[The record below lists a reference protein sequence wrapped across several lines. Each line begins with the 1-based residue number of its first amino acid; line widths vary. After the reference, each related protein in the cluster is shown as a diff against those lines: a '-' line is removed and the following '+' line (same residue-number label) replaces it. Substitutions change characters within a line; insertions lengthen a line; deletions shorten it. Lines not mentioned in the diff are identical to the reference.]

1 MHVVREWTDQ
11 IDEQARSAHYFRAG
25 AAFACASGATCL
37 VGNVLHG
44 PADAT
49 ADGLHHLAGN
59 GHFGIYRADHFM
71 LAVALIF
78 ALCGY
83 AAIADTMKRNGA
95 TWARFGTLLAQL
107 GTAVIM
113 VALGIDGFA
122 MVAVAR
128 TWAASAP
135 ADQQMILHVAQALW
149 SAFVGIFALGVFVF
163 FGCAPLLFGAAFRS
177 QDGYP
182 GWLSHAAILGGI
194 IGMVLG
200 VILAFVPI
208 PFSTYAVLFGA
219 SSSLLAAWLMTAG
232 VYMWRSNSPA
242 GRM

>member
-1 MHVVREWTDQ
+1 LTEYVE
-11 IDEQARSAHYFRAG
+11 EKAPGAHFFRVG
-25 AAFACASGATCL
+25 AVFACTSGAMAL
-37 VGNVLHG
+37 VGNMLHG

-59 GHFGIYRADHFM
+59 GHFGIYRADHFL
-71 LAVALIF
+71 LAIALIF

-95 TWARFGTLLAQL
+95 AWARFGTLLAQV

-122 MVAVAR
+122 MVSVAR
-128 TWAASAP
+128 AWAAAGA
-135 ADQQMILHVAQALW
+135 ADQQIIFHVAQALW

-163 FGCAPLLFGAAFRS
+163 FGCAPLLFGVAFRS
-177 QDGYP
+177 QDVYP
-182 GWLSHAAILGGI
+182 GWLSHAAVLGGV
-194 IGMVLG
+194 IGMALG

-208 PFSTYAVLFGA
+208 TFPTYAVLFGA
-219 SSSLLAAWLMTAG
+219 SSSLLAAWLIAAG
-232 VYMWRSNSPA
+232 IHMWRVNSPA
-242 GRM
+242 